1 MTRPFDGHV
10 HIGAWRLP
18 DFAGHA
24 SDAGDLLFIY
34 RRFAYA
40 GALVFSTDAA
50 ENRGLL
56 DAVPRTVGELVF
68 RHAFWVAPD
77 LPDNLSTLEETADRW
92 AALKIHP
99 SLLRRPITDHGF
111 APYLDLAASL
121 GIPVVVHC
129 GRWQEM
135 AGFGLVLDVAAARP
149 DLHFI
154 LGHMGGDSPHLVAAC
169 ADRIAAQ
176 TIRNVSLG
184 TESIREPWVLERA
197 LARLGPHR
205 LIFGSDY
212 NLNHPEPFRRLIEVL
227 DISDAARD
235 DIFIGNLDR
244 LFPPAH
250 RVLERGAGD
259 GGRS

>member
-1 MTRPFDGHV
+1 MVRPFDGHV
-10 HIGAWRLP
+10 HVGAWRLP

-24 SDAGDLLFIY
+24 SDPSDLLWIY
-34 RRFAYA
+34 RRWAYA

-50 ENRGLL
+50 DNHGLL
-56 DAVPRTVGELVF
+56 EAIPRQVGELSF

-99 SLLRRPITDHGF
+99 SLLRRPLGDAAF
-111 APYLDLAASL
+111 EPYLDVAASL
-121 GIPVVVHC
+121 HIPVLVHC

-135 AGFGLVLDVAAARP
+135 AGHGLVLDVAARRP
-149 DLHFI
+149 EQRFI
-154 LGHMGGDSPHLVAAC
+154 LGHMGGDSPHLVARC
-169 ADRIAAQ
+169 VLRIADEELG
-176 TIRNVSLG
+176 NVSLG

-197 LARLGPHR
+197 LERLGPTR

-227 DISDAARD
+227 DIPDAARE

-244 LFPPAH
+244 LLPPAH
-250 RVLERGAGD
+250 RILGERVPH
-259 GGRS
+259 GGRT

>member
-1 MTRPFDGHV
+1 MARPFDGHV

-18 DFAGHA
+18 DFAGHS
-24 SDAGDLLFIY
+24 SDAADLFSIY
-34 RRFAYA
+34 RRWAYA

-50 ENRGLL
+50 DNRGLL
-56 DAVPRTVGELVF
+56 EAVPRQVGELVF

-77 LPDNLSTLEETADRW
+77 LPDNLRDLEETAEHW

-99 SLLRRPITDHGF
+99 SLLRRPIGDPAF
-111 APYLDLAASL
+111 APYLRTAASL

-135 AGFGLVLDVAAARP
+135 AGYGLVLDVAKSHPRV
-149 DLHFI
+149 HFI
-154 LGHMGGDSPHLVAAC
+154 LGHMGGDSPHLVSGC
-169 ADRIAAQ
+169 ADRIADEA
-176 TIRNVSLG
+176 ISNVSLG

-197 LARLGPHR
+197 LARLGPDR
-205 LIFGSDY
+205 LVFGSDY

-227 DISDAARD
+227 DITDAARD

-244 LFPPAH
+244 LFPQGH
-250 RVLERGAGD
+250 RVLGADGPD
-259 GGRS
+259 GGRA